1 MNIKEPMFFDNFK
14 LQKEY
19 TFNRMKDSVS
29 KIKQLDQ
36 EESSANETLSLI
48 YKTEISVLIPLAQ
61 WFNNMVDLDFW
72 QTELLQEAGKLIWK
86 E

>member
-19 TFNRMKDSVS
+19 TFNRMKDSVD

-36 EESSANETLSLI
+36 GESNAKETLLLI
-48 YKTEISVLIPLAQ
+48 YKTELSVLIPLAQ
-61 WFNNMVDLDFW
+61 WFNSMVDLEFW
-72 QTELLQEAGKLIWK
+72 QTETLQESVKLIWK

>member
-1 MNIKEPMFFDNFK
+1 MNIKVPMFFDNFK
-14 LQKEY
+14 LQKQY
-19 TFNRMKDSVS
+19 TFNRMKDSVN

-36 EESSANETLSLI
+36 EYSSANETLLLL
-48 YKTEISVLIPLAQ
+48 YKTELSVLIPLAQ
-61 WFNNMVDLDFW
+61 WFNSMVDLDFW